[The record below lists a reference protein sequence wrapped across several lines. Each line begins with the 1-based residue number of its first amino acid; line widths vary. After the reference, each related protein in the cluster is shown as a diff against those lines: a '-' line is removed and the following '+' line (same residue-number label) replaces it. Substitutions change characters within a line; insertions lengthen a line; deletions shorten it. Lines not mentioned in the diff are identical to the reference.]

1 MKNIFYLLLI
11 FLTFSCNRKAENE
24 AAAAKIDSLENEI
37 NELKIVNDT
46 LSEQALRKAFVTKNY
61 PSYFDTIL
69 NPEEFLL
76 NHLQKKPKLIPKKAV
91 LGGTMRFTDVTFI
104 NDELFVAEYEDGHI
118 MGKAVYSYSMNK
130 RGELQFSLV
139 GISKP

>member
-1 MKNIFYLLLI
+1 MKNTFYLFFI
-11 FLTFSCNRKAENE
+11 FFIFSCNRNAENE

-37 NELKIVNDT
+37 KELKIANDT
-46 LSEQALRKAFVTKNY
+46 LSEQALQKAFVTKNY
-61 PSYFDTIL
+61 PPYFDSIP

-76 NHLQKKPKLIPKKAV
+76 NHLQKKPELIPKKAV
-91 LGGTMRFTDVTFI
+91 LGGTMRFTDVSFI

-130 RGELQFSLV
+130 RGELQFSMV
-139 GISKP
+139 GTIQP